1 MEDNCF
7 IIIVLVS
14 ATHQDESAIGV
25 HMSPPSWTSLL
36 PSAPSHPCRL
46 SQGTRLSSLCFTA
59 NPHWLSLSHTIMDL
73 FPCYFLNSSHPLFP
87 LLCPQVCSLCLCLQE
102 HCIFFFK
109 LIYFNWR
116 LITLQ
121 YCSEHCILM
130 VKNRL
135 MFSKGNCYGGAEN
148 MNDESNRHAFIS

>member
-1 MEDNCF
+1 MCRNKGVWETSDCGGTWKQFRCF
-7 IIIVLVS
+7 
-14 ATHQDESAIGV
+14 
-25 HMSPPSWTSLL
+25 
-36 PSAPSHPCRL
+36 
-46 SQGTRLSSLCFTA
+46 
-59 NPHWLSLSHTIMDL
+59 
-73 FPCYFLNSSHPLFP
+73 
-87 LLCPQVCSLCLCLQE
+87 
-102 HCIFFFK
+102 FFFK